1 MSNELRVSVEASA
14 LRAVAEKLAEA
25 EQRIRDLEAVKL
37 LDEGRLKFAQS
48 EIVNLTREKEAQ
60 SRLLGTSIAW
70 DYQRRRAESLEKSL
84 QETRD
89 LAAER
94 LTKLV
99 RALNALRSIQVLLGD
114 PTKDYSQ
121 QALRHAER
129 GLA

>member
-84 QETRD
+84 REARD

-94 LTKLV
+94 LTNLV
-99 RALNALRSIQVLLGD
+99 RALNALRCIRTLLAD
-114 PTKDYSQ
+114 PTKDHSQ